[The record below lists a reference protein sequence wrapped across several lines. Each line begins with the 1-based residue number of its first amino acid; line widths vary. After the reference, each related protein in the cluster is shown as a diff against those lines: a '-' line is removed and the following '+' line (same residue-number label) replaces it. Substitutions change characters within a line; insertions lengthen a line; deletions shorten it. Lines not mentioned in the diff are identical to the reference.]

1 MKIIIVLKLYNS
13 TKIQNYIELEINRY
27 SYYYMSKENHEFV
40 GIATI
45 YALIYIYMF
54 DLIITILVIFIH
66 SKVTANSG
74 VWYVKRAVKQ

>member
-45 YALIYIYMF
+45 YALIYIY
-54 DLIITILVIFIH
+54 IY
-66 SKVTANSG
+66 
-74 VWYVKRAVKQ
+74 VWFNNNNPRHLHP

>member
-27 SYYYMSKENHEFV
+27 SYYYMSNENHELV

-45 YALIYIYMF
+45 YALIYMF
-54 DLIITILVIFIH
+54 DLITILVIFIH